1 LHDELVARNAADLLL
16 FDEVAVAFAA
26 SLPAAAAE
34 RDCIREVADAAAELT
49 RHRDPKTIAVAAA
62 STAKT
67 PTDHHVFFRPEPVL
81 GWWPEPNAT
90 SPLPR
95 RPGKPEHQH
104 EGVIRPPSGRRVR
117 LRHGLRFGEAV
128 KTLVLPSDCL

>member
-1 LHDELVARNAADLLL
+1 LRQLPLSRHRECGPRKSADLFL
-16 FDEVAVAFAA
+16 FDEVAAAFAA
-26 SLPAAAAE
+26 SLPSAAAE

-90 SPLPR
+90 LPR
-95 RPGKPEHQH
+95 D
-104 EGVIRPPSGRRVR
+104 VLGRRVVMEVD
-117 LRHGLRFGEAV
+117 GEGYRPVPGQPAIGDKV
-128 KTLVLPSDCL
+128 